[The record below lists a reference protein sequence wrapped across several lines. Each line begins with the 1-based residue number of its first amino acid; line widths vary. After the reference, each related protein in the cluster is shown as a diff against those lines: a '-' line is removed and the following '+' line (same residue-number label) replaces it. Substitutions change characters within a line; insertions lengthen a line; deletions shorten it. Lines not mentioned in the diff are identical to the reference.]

1 MSHGELILALSDIG
15 VSRSRL
21 VYLPP
26 SYRAL
31 IHPIRSQTDELVL
44 KTRNFSAACA
54 LAGADEEAAGS
65 SYTQIPCLRR
75 IFFMALEDRRQIQAL
90 TAATT
95 H

>member
-15 VSRSRL
+15 VSRSRQL
-21 VYLPP
+21 L
-26 SYRAL
+26 
-31 IHPIRSQTDELVL
+31 HTDELVL